1 MGEKKDWR
9 GGGGC
14 KRKKGMKE
22 SPLLLETDR
31 SLLYCLCT

>member
-1 MGEKKDWR
+1 MEKKGL

-14 KRKKGMKE
+14 KREKGMKE

-31 SLLYCLCT
+31 SLLYCLPT